1 MFLKKAFMLGA
12 AGLSL
17 SGVAIAAQS
26 ESLTPAP
33 GLLRDRP
40 LEELAQ
46 WDRPA
51 PASRIEAS
59 DYVDNYANDAGDG
72 FFFAPGVWVNA
83 LDLNEPRIVIRGF
96 TLGNSQHRSTVIV
109 LRDGA
114 PLTDVHGE
122 TNMVEVDLMS
132 VAHVDVFRGG
142 GGDLMFSGDNL
153 GGVLD
158 FVSPT
163 GRVAPGRILRF
174 DGGSSIEASPGGQ
187 AHASVAAASG
197 NLDYFMGLTGRYETG
212 YRDHS
217 QRLDGHFNANLGLE
231 LAQNFSTR
239 FFFEAL
245 RSDVEFPGMLS
256 PQSAADDPTQ
266 ALGDVTLGPLFPGG
280 PILYLADGAAEDEH
294 GRTVLSARI
303 ANATEFSLFGVD
315 FDAGAHYV
323 RRDIENAQIDYIGV
337 IEDEGSEWGARLAAE
352 RAFGLFGVE
361 TMIRLGGN
369 YATGSKSSN
378 RFENLRGESGDLLFE
393 TDLKS
398 KRMAGFVKATAS
410 PLRNLV
416 ISLGAKF
423 TRTKRYLTADG
434 GDDIDEQRTF
444 TGVTAKGGVV
454 YNLTRTLQVFASA
467 FRSYEPPSMDE
478 LTSDDPEGFNGLE
491 EQDAFS
497 YEAGL
502 RGRVNDWIGWDL
514 TYFNTDIENEI
525 INIEE
530 PEENGFGGLFANVDE
545 TNHKGIEA
553 GLDLSLFPQRFA
565 RSGHALTL
573 RNVYNFNDFS
583 FVDSGFLRVDGNQL
597 AGMPTHVYRGEL
609 RYAAADRWFAA
620 VNVEMAAGD
629 YFADHENEVSAP
641 TYTLVGFSAGMR
653 MSDHAELYL
662 SGENITD
669 VNYAAGLTPVLEQN
683 VQDGRIFSPGA
694 GPSVYAGLRYRF

>member
-59 DYVDNYANDAGDG
+59 DYVDNYANDAGDA

-96 TLGNSQHRSTVIV
+96 ALGNSQHRSTVVV

-142 GGDLMFSGDNL
+142 AGDLMFGGDNL
-153 GGVLD
+153 GGVVD

-163 GRVAPGRILRF
+163 GRTAPGRTLRL

-187 AHASVAAASG
+187 AHASVAAARG
-197 NLDYFMGLTGRYETG
+197 NLDYFMGVTGRYETG

-231 LAQNFSTR
+231 LAQNLSTR

-245 RSDVEFPGMLS
+245 RSEVEFPGMLS
-256 PQSAADDPTQ
+256 PEAAADDPTQ
-266 ALGDVTLGPLFPGG
+266 ALDDVTLGPLFPGG
-280 PILYLADGAAEDEH
+280 PILNLADGAAEDEH
-294 GRTVLSARI
+294 GRTLLSTRV
-303 ANATEFSLFGVD
+303 ANATEFRLFGVD

-398 KRMAGFVKATAS
+398 KRMAGFVEATAS

-478 LTSDDPEGFNGLE
+478 LTSDDPEDFNGLE

-553 GLDLSLFPQRFA
+553 GLDLNLFPQRFA

-620 VNVEMAAGD
+620 INVEMAAGD

-662 SGENITD
+662 SGENLTD
-669 VNYAAGLTPVLEQN
+669 ANFAAGLTPVLEQN